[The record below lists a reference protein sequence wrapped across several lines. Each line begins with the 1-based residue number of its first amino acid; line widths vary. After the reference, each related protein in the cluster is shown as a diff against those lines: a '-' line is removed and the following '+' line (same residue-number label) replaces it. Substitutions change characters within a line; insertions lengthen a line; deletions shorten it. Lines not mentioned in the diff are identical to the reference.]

1 MIVELLRHGEPEGGQ
16 RYRGHGCDDPL
27 SVDGWAQMRQA
38 VARDDHWDLV
48 VSSPLQRCRAFAEEH
63 AGERGCP
70 LLLVPDLREVG
81 FGAWEGRTRVDLQR
95 ERPDEY
101 RAFYAD
107 PVNARPAGAE
117 PLGEFRRRVEAA
129 FLSEVVAH
137 DAERVLAVVH
147 AGVIRALAG
156 WVLGAPDAR
165 IYQLDCDY
173 ASRTRLYRHPS
184 RGWRLVYTNR
194 V

>member
-1 MIVELLRHGEPEGGQ
+1 MIVDLLRHGEPEGGQ

-27 SVDGWAQMRQA
+27 SPRGWAQMRQA
-38 VARDDHWDLV
+38 VARDDYWDLV
-48 VSSPLQRCRAFAEEH
+48 VSSPLQRCRAFADEQAKEQ
-63 AGERGCP
+63 GCP

-101 RAFYAD
+101 QAFYAD

-129 FLSEVVAH
+129 FLSEVASH

-156 WVLGAPDAR
+156 WVLEAPDAR

-173 ASRTRLYRHPS
+173 ASRTRLYRHPA
-184 RGWRLVYTNR
+184 RAWRLVYTNR